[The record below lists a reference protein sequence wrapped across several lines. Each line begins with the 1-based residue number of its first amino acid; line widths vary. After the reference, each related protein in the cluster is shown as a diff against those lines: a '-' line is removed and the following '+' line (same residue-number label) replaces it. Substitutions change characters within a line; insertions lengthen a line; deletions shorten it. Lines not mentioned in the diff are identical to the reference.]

1 MVHLKRTGSIDSMIS
16 PRERY
21 EKEAFWEL
29 AGDIASTDIQTTSM
43 YGQGNGKL
51 GGVFRRFR
59 KQKLE

>member
-1 MVHLKRTGSIDSMIS
+1 MVHLKCTGSIDSMIS

-29 AGDIASTDIQTTSM
+29 AEEIALTNIHTTSM
-43 YGQGNGKL
+43 YGQGNGEL

-59 KQKLE
+59 KQKTE